1 MAKKSKYKSKDKAR
15 QKRKRQQEKQRR
27 ANLILAKKR
36 EKENAQLSK
45 QFKSSDTF
53 QVSEK
58 YEQQTFVQLEPTRAT
73 EPPKEVK
80 LSDEFSVSDWYSEQD
95 ISQAYAQEEL
105 HEEVVILDNFLHLID
120 MLEGFD
126 PSRVESS
133 RPTII
138 QEKYALTEALK
149 REIED
154 AINNWELRNRD
165 GKKQVAKAINRV
177 APEIFDRTTRIMYK
191 VYEMMNGGGKYD
203 PSADIA
209 FFVSAI
215 NFDDV
220 DTYTIMSSED
230 IQF

>member
-27 ANLILAKKR
+27 ANLILNKKQER
-36 EKENAQLSK
+36 
-45 QFKSSDTF
+45 
-53 QVSEK
+53 
-58 YEQQTFVQLEPTRAT
+58 QLELSQVT
-73 EPPKEVK
+73 EQIKPSVKKLNDFSLWKNKNIPK
-80 LSDEFSVSDWYSEQD
+80 SDEFDVGEWYEEQD
-95 ISQAYAQEEL
+95 ITQAYEEEEL
-105 HEEVVILDNFLHLID
+105 HEEEVVLDNFYRLLDMID
-120 MLEGFD
+120 GFD
-126 PSRVESS
+126 SSKVESS
-133 RPTII
+133 NPKII
-138 QEKYALTEALK
+138 LEKYALTEELK
-149 REIED
+149 QEIED
-154 AINNWELRNRD
+154 AINNWELRNKD